1 MKTKHGLPETVI
13 FCKRCVISNQRP
25 NTSPEHKK
33 KDSRIGTIGFKDG
46 VCDACR
52 YYEMKQTIDWQER
65 EEQLVDLLNRHR
77 RNDGGFDVIIPGSG
91 GKDSVFVAHTLK
103 FKYNMHPLTVTW
115 APHMYTDIGWRN
127 FQSWLRFGFD
137 NTLVTPNPKVHRIL
151 TRLAFENLVNPF
163 QPFIIGQKNVAPR
176 AALHYDVPLIMYGEN
191 QAEVHNFLE
200 GNLSPLMDIS
210 HFTRKSDKEQL
221 YYGGVP
227 LEELSKYGIS
237 KQDMYLYIP
246 FLEEQIA
253 EKNIEV
259 HFMSYYHNWSP
270 QDHYYYAKNHSRFQC
285 NPDGRSEGTYTKFS
299 SLDDRIDGQ
308 HYYTTYI
315 KFGQARAAHDAC
327 RDIRDG
333 FITREEGL
341 ALVKKYDGEFPKRYF
356 QEVLKYMQITEERYW
371 EVIDGARSPHLWEK
385 IGGEW
390 RLKHA
395 VYDEESEKNVA

>member
-1 MKTKHGLPETVI
+1 
-13 FCKRCVISNQRP
+13 
-25 NTSPEHKK
+25 
-33 KDSRIGTIGFKDG
+33 
-46 VCDACR
+46 
-52 YYEMKQTIDWQER
+52 
-65 EEQLVDLLNRHR
+65 
-77 RNDGGFDVIIPGSG
+77 
-91 GKDSVFVAHTLK
+91 
-103 FKYNMHPLTVTW
+103 
-115 APHMYTDIGWRN
+115 
-127 FQSWLRFGFD
+127 
-137 NTLVTPNPKVHRIL
+137 
-151 TRLAFENLVNPF
+151 
-163 QPFIIGQKNVAPR
+163 
-176 AALHYDVPLIMYGEN
+176 
-191 QAEVHNFLE
+191 
-200 GNLSPLMDIS
+200 
-210 HFTRKSDKEQL
+210 
-221 YYGGVP
+221 
-227 LEELSKYGIS
+227 LEELPKHGVS

-270 QDHYYYAKNHSRFQC
+270 QDHYYYAKDHSRFQC

-315 KFGQARAAHDAC
+315 KFGQARATHDAC

-333 FITREEGL
+333 FISREEGL

-385 IGGEW
+385 IDGQW